1 MPWASPMPTRL
12 RMPMSLT
19 DTSSRPCYY
28 ETVALNITSRCNL
41 RCLHCYNGSG
51 EDSRQDMDRA
61 ALLRAADALLS
72 LKPFNLCLCGGE
84 PLCCPDLLPLL
95 DYLHT
100 RVPRI
105 SMVTNGF
112 ALDEAWARTLAAHG
126 ANAVQVSLD
135 GAYAWQH
142 DSLRGVAGSFD
153 RAVKAIRALKSA
165 NIEQVVCA
173 ILPNR
178 LNVDSLEEYVQ
189 LCISLGVDI
198 IRAMPFLPSGRGR
211 SMGRPLML
219 DEEGYFRFRR
229 SLWRL
234 SQRYGSRI
242 RIEWDDPLHV
252 IISMPGRM
260 GTEEKEPMLEIRAD
274 GQLALTSY
282 LPILMGDSTCQGAFA
297 NLQAAFAAARRD
309 PRVRNY
315 VCAIHNVYDWD
326 VLDPLPYGGES
337 IQLHL
342 LEGTT

>member
-1 MPWASPMPTRL
+1 MSPN
-12 RMPMSLT
+12 
-19 DTSSRPCYY
+19 DTALQPCSYDA
-28 ETVALNITSRCNL
+28 VALNITSRCNL

-51 EDSRQDMDRA
+51 EDSRRDMDRA
-61 ALLRAADALLS
+61 ALLRAADAVLT

-84 PLCCPDLLPLL
+84 PLCCPDLLALL
-95 DYLHT
+95 RHLRG

-112 ALDEAWARTLAAHG
+112 ALDEGWARTLAEHG
-126 ANAVQVSLD
+126 LSAVQVSLD

-142 DSLRGVAGSFD
+142 DSLRGAAGSFE
-153 RAVKAIRALKSA
+153 RAIKAIRALRA
-165 NIEQVVCA
+165 AGVAQVVCS

-189 LCISLGVDI
+189 LCHSLGVDI

-234 SQRYGSRI
+234 SERFAGKI

-252 IISMPGRM
+252 ITGMPRRM
-260 GTEEKEPMLEIRAD
+260 GTDEKEPMVEIRAD

-282 LPILMGDSTCQGAFA
+282 LPILLGDSTGERAFA
-297 NLQAAFAAARRD
+297 GLRQAFCAAREEK
-309 PRVRNY
+309 RVRDY
-315 VCAIHNVYDWD
+315 VCAIHNIYDWD
-326 VLDPLPYGGES
+326 ALDPLPYGGES

-342 LEGTT
+342 LEETT

>member
-1 MPWASPMPTRL
+1 
-12 RMPMSLT
+12 MSLT
-19 DTSSRPCYY
+19 DAAKQPCYY
-28 ETVALNITSRCNL
+28 DSVALNITSRCNL

-51 EDSRQDMDRA
+51 EDSRRDMDRA
-61 ALLRAADALLS
+61 TLLRAADAALS

-84 PLCCPDLLPLL
+84 PLCCPDLLLL
-95 DYLHT
+95 LEHLQG
-100 RVPRI
+100 RVPQI

-112 ALDEAWARTLAAHG
+112 ALDEAWARRLAAHG
-126 ANAVQVSLD
+126 VRAVQVSLD

-142 DSLRGVAGSFD
+142 DSLRGAAGSFE
-153 RAVKAIRALKSA
+153 RAIKAICALKTA
-165 NIEQVVCA
+165 GIAQVVCA

-189 LCISLGVDI
+189 LCLSLGVDI

-229 SLWRL
+229 ELWRL
-234 SQRYGSRI
+234 SERYGNQI
-242 RIEWDDPLHV
+242 RIEWDDPLQV
-252 IISMPGRM
+252 ILGMPGRM
-260 GTEEKEPMLEIRAD
+260 GTNEKEPMLEIRAD

-282 LPILMGDSTCQGAFA
+282 LPILMGDCTADGAMG
-297 NLQAAFAAARRD
+297 NLRSAFAAARSVPQVRD
-309 PRVRNY
+309 Y

-326 VLDPLPYGGES
+326 LLDPLPYGEEC
-337 IQLHL
+337 IQLDL

>member
-1 MPWASPMPTRL
+1 MSPKL
-12 RMPMSLT
+12 
-19 DTSSRPCYY
+19 DSSSPCYY
-28 ETVALNITSRCNL
+28 DSVALNITSRCNL

-51 EDSRQDMDRA
+51 EDSQWDMDQV
-61 ALLRAADALLS
+61 ALLQVADEVLS

-95 DYLHT
+95 DHLQG

-112 ALDEAWARTLAAHG
+112 LLDDAWAKQLAAHG
-126 ANAVQVSLD
+126 VSAVQVSLD

-142 DSLRGVAGSFD
+142 DSLRGVAGSFE
-153 RAVKAIRALKSA
+153 RAVKAIRALSA
-165 NIEQVVCA
+165 AGIEQVVCS

-178 LNVDSLEEYVQ
+178 LNADSLEEYVQ

-219 DEEGYFRFRR
+219 DEKGYFCFRR

-234 SQRYGSRI
+234 SLQYGGQI
-242 RIEWDDPLHV
+242 RLEWDDPLHV
-252 IISMPGRM
+252 ITTMPGRM
-260 GTEEKEPMLEIRAD
+260 GTTEKEPMLEIRAD

-282 LPILMGDSTCQGAFA
+282 LPILMGSCTHKGAFRS
-297 NLQAAFAAARRD
+297 LQVAFAAARRD
-309 PRVRNY
+309 PQVRDY
-315 VCAIHNVYDWD
+315 ICAIHNVYDWD

>member
-1 MPWASPMPTRL
+1 MSPTLDAS
-12 RMPMSLT
+12 S
-19 DTSSRPCYY
+19 PCYY
-28 ETVALNITSRCNL
+28 DSVALNITSRCNL

-51 EDSRQDMDRA
+51 EDSQRDMDRA
-61 ALLRAADALLS
+61 ALLRAADEVLS

-95 DYLHT
+95 VHLRG
-100 RVPRI
+100 RVPQI

-112 ALDEAWARTLAAHG
+112 LLDEAWARTLAAHG
-126 ANAVQVSLD
+126 VGAVQVSLD

-142 DSLRGVAGSFD
+142 DSLRGVAGSFE
-153 RAVKAIRALKSA
+153 RAVKAIRALRDA
-165 NIEQVVCA
+165 GIAQVVCS

-178 LNVDSLEEYVQ
+178 LNVDSLEEHVQ

-219 DEEGYFRFRR
+219 DEEGYFCFRR

-234 SQRYGSRI
+234 SQQYGGQI

-252 IISMPGRM
+252 ITTMPGRI
-260 GTEEKEPMLEIRAD
+260 GTDEKEPMLEIRAD

-282 LPILMGDSTCQGAFA
+282 LPILMGDCTRKGAFQ

-309 PRVRNY
+309 PQVRDY